1 MGRRKRSIG
10 IFPMREGFSGFTGE
24 DVAQLEAALNEQISS
39 ELCRYLEEEMSG
51 WLMRFDGYR
60 ALDWGAGEKR
70 LSKKVEKS
78 AGNLLNALGELGPIA
93 TVALDHFAYRHSVE
107 NGAFLSVLG
116 SMNEMTEYLEGESGP
131 AFNAAAI
138 QIHVLSNVLKEHGI
152 TVTVTNDNY
161 VTKFTP
167 SPFVRFIDTLWE
179 IEPRLRLF
187 NPVSGF
193 KYSALSQWV
202 NERLR
207 EEPEIEKLVMQR
219 RPKLK

>member
-10 IFPMREGFSGFTGE
+10 IFQIREGFSGFTAE
-24 DVAQLEAALNEQISS
+24 DVAQLEAALDEQISS

-60 ALDWGAGEKR
+60 ALDWGADEKR

-78 AGNLLNALGELGPIA
+78 ARDLLDALGELGPIG
-93 TVALDHFAYRHSVE
+93 TVALDHVAHRHRVNNE
-107 NGAFLSVLG
+107 AFFSVLG
-116 SMNEMTEYLEGESGP
+116 SMSEMTEYLEGMSGS
-131 AFNAAAI
+131 AINAAAI
-138 QIHVLSNVLKEHGI
+138 QIHALSNVLKEHGI
-152 TVTVTNDNY
+152 TATVTNDNY

-187 NPVSGF
+187 TPVSGR

-202 NERLR
+202 NERFR
-207 EEPEIEKLVMQR
+207 EEPEIEKLVMQL